1 MIVHYI
7 NKQEHD
13 KALKKVTEIKDEVK
27 RNETM
32 LRYASIFVNKCAKLT
47 IEELKKPKYRKIEIP
62 KLMPAFMNI
71 QEGNDMKVALEYIT
85 NFCINHRNS
94 KSKTVHNMAFFFH
107 SKINDPK
114 RMIEFLESEEIKKSK
129 GHPIYFEVDYALNI
143 CKQKEKELMDELNL
157 KRLAASRIHSTGN
170 AAENALTQKSE
181 AEIAKLRTQSQ
192 DMKKAQIIIYAIL
205 NHFDKAVKIALEC

>member
-1 MIVHYI
+1 MNEETIFQVLQSHGKIDECIKYAELIERYDTVIVHYI

-13 KALKKVTEIKDEVK
+13 KALRKVTEIKDELK

-47 IEELKKPKYRKIEIP
+47 IEELRKSQYRKIEIA

-71 QEGNDMKVALEYIT
+71 QIEEDMKVALEYIT
-85 NFCINHRNS
+85 QFCINKRGN

-114 RMIEFLESEEIKKSK
+114 RMLEFLECEEIKKSK
-129 GHPIYFEVDYALNI
+129 GSPIFFEVDYALNI
-143 CKQKEKELMDELNL
+143 CKQKEKEQMDELNR
-157 KRLAASRIHSTGN
+157 KRLLASRI
-170 AAENALTQKSE
+170 
-181 AEIAKLRTQSQ
+181 QSSGG
-192 DMKKAQIIIYAIL
+192 A
-205 NHFDKAVKIALEC
+205 

>member
-13 KALKKVTEIKDEVK
+13 KALKKVTEIKDDAK

-32 LRYASIFVNKCAKLT
+32 LRYASIFVNKCARLA
-47 IEELKKPKYRKIEIP
+47 IEELRKSEYRKIEIA

-71 QEGNDMKVALEYIT
+71 QEGDDMKVALDYIV
-85 NFCINHRNS
+85 NFCINKRNC

-107 SKINDPK
+107 SKINDPEA
-114 RMIEFLESEEIKKSK
+114 MIKFLESEEIRKSK

-170 AAENALTQKSE
+170 ALENVTQKSE
-181 AEIAKLRTQSQ
+181 AEIAKLR
-192 DMKKAQIIIYAIL
+192 
-205 NHFDKAVKIALEC
+205 